1 MSTKHVAA
9 SISGI
14 SLRAILPDAK
24 TVGDFDLRVQSCCG
38 LWRECLPNDVYVAI
52 VGEDDDGHDFVQE
65 AIERGAVAIVSERL
79 LAVDRPQFL
88 VDDSRQAFGKIC
100 QALAGNPA
108 DRVTTIGVSGSDGK
122 TVTTRLIESIL
133 NSAGKNPRSTN
144 SLSANLE
151 SDFSNTPSEKLN
163 SPRLAN
169 WLAESVM
176 QHCSHA
182 VMEIHSRS
190 LAQHCLTGVALDV
203 AVLTNLRNDHLDF
216 HGTGENYRRV
226 QARLLDYIKPEGIAI
241 FNADDPNT
249 RKLLDG
255 LDLPALTIGIHQ
267 SAEVTAKLLER
278 TASEQIFVLTAGNDS
293 AVVRTQMIGK
303 HHVYNC
309 LAAAAVG
316 LVLGIDLQ
324 TIVRGLEDVG
334 QVSGRLERVVCGQA
348 FDLWIDSAARPNQLA
363 SAIHAVRQVSEG
375 RVWVVA
381 SSNPGQGQAERKRIG
396 EILEKAAD
404 YSVLTQAESIPNAT
418 SEPAHQ
424 ILDGFEDQKRVRVVP
439 NRFRAIEWVLEQAA
453 EGDAVLITGLGDR
466 PLAVVGQGHWA
477 VTDRDVCQAWLYDR
491 HSFAPPLV
499 DPRQQT
505 FRIDDYRPE

>member
-1 MSTKHVAA
+1 MSTKHLSTAD
-9 SISGI
+9 SGI
-14 SLRAILPDAK
+14 SLRTILPDAK
-24 TVGDFDLRVQSCCG
+24 TIGDHDLKVQSCCG
-38 LWRECLPNDVYVAI
+38 LWRECQPNDVFVAI
-52 VGEDDDGHDFVQE
+52 VGDDDDGHDFAQE
-65 AIERGAVAIVSERL
+65 AIERGAVAVVSERL

-88 VDDSRQAFGKIC
+88 VDDSRKAFGKIC

-133 NSAGKNPRSTN
+133 YAAGKSPRSTS
-144 SLSANLE
+144 SLTAS
-151 SDFSNTPSEKLN
+151 SDCEIASTPSEQLN

-169 WLAESVM
+169 WLAESVI
-176 QHCSHA
+176 QRCSHA

-190 LAQHCLTGVALDV
+190 LAQHCLTGVAFDV

-226 QARLLDYIKPEGIAI
+226 QARLLEYIKPEGVAI

-249 RKLLDG
+249 ARLLDG

-267 SAEVTAKLLER
+267 SAELTAKLLER
-278 TASEQIFVLTAGNDS
+278 TASEQLFVLTAGSDS

-309 LAAAAVG
+309 LSAAGVG
-316 LVLGIDLQ
+316 LALGIDLQ

-334 QVSGRLERVVCGQA
+334 QVAGRLERVVCGQS

-363 SAIHAVRQVSEG
+363 SAIHAVRQVTDG

-381 SSNPGQGQAERKRIG
+381 STSPNQRTAERNRIG
-396 EILEKAAD
+396 QILDKAAD
-404 YSVLTQAESIPNAT
+404 YTVLTQSDSRPNTDSES
-418 SEPAHQ
+418 AHQ
-424 ILDGFEDQKRVRVVP
+424 ILDGYENQKKVRVVP
-439 NRFRAIEWVLEQAA
+439 NRFRAIEWILEQAS
-453 EGDAVLITGLGDR
+453 EGDTVLITGLGDR
-466 PLAVVGQGHWA
+466 PSAVIGRGEWG

-491 HSFAPPLV
+491 HSFATPLI

-505 FRIDDYRPE
+505 FRIEDYRPE